1 MGEALSRHYFDH
13 AGVEMKTASCVVMAW
28 PDTEMTEDAQ
38 LVLEDAGI
46 NASAHRSQPISLDLV
61 AGASLVIAMTRD
73 HALGVLSR
81 HSPAKSYT
89 FLTGELLRLIKQRP
103 FSKNDQGL
111 EGWVNTLNEFRNR
124 QPTPT
129 AQAKN
134 TVLGLAGDEVA
145 DPAFGNL
152 EDHRRVFNRVDELS
166 RLLAQNLSLLNE

>member
-1 MGEALSRHYFDH
+1 MGEALSRHYLDH
-13 AGVEMKTASCVVMAW
+13 AGVEMKTASCGVLAW

-38 LVLEDAGI
+38 LVLKDAGI

-61 AGASLVIAMTRD
+61 ADANLVIAMTRD

-81 HSPAKSYT
+81 HSPAKNYT

-103 FSKNDQGL
+103 FSKKDGDL
-111 EGWVNTLNEFRNR
+111 DGWISMLNEFRNR
-124 QPTPT
+124 QTTPT
-129 AQAKN
+129 AQARN

-152 EDHRRVFNRVDELS
+152 EDHRRVFNVVDELS
-166 RLLAQNLSLLNE
+166 RLLAQNLALLNE